1 MSTLTA
7 TYVKT
12 LRECDPNAPGRP
24 GRQVLLRLEGKP
36 DKPPAY
42 VVASA
47 ENIPAGPFSS
57 SPEYPEVVFFR
68 SDEEG
73 NLRTPLSRAAEY
85 ADTLDIPACIAHAG
99 YAIVGWREDIADDC
113 VAVIEE
119 ALPWTPTILETAARE
134 ALLALRER
142 VREAEAA
149 GYRRGVLAA
158 RKVWKR
164 RDAALIALQTTD
176 REVVSLLPE
185 RAR

>member
-1 MSTLTA
+1 MPLTA

-12 LRECDPNAPGRP
+12 LRECFPDEPGRP

-36 DKPPAY
+36 DRAPVY

-47 ENIPAGPFSS
+47 ANISAGPFAS
-57 SPEYPEVVFFR
+57 SPEEPETYFFR
-68 SDEEG
+68 SDPEG
-73 NLRTPLSRAAEY
+73 NISSSMELTGSQAG
-85 ADTLDIPACIAHAG
+85 TLDIQKCVADAG
-99 YAIVGWREDIADDC
+99 YILVGWREDIADDH
-113 VAVIEE
+113 VATIEE
-119 ALPWTPTILETAARE
+119 ALPWTPTVLETAARD

-142 VREAEAA
+142 VREAELQ

-164 RDAALIALQTTD
+164 RAKAMIEMQNADGEMVA
-176 REVVSLLPE
+176 LLPE